1 MGRNVVAVVHLAAES
16 RDSHLTLRR
25 VERQQRLVELL
36 GAVRE
41 PVSSAVLARQ
51 LGVGLRTVE
60 RDLARLR
67 ESGVPIESLPGPSG
81 GHRLPRGAAPNPV
94 SLTFEEVAALIASL
108 AALGPTSTHSSDSAM
123 RALVQAIA
131 PDVAEAGEDR
141 QPDRHVLK
149 TTSDSLTPDRRKVT
163 DRFRRAEGA
172 VDGSAGQPAYS
183 WEDGE
188 VASYVAFLRGVNL
201 GPSNKISMPALRA
214 MAEDLGYTG
223 VATYINSGN
232 LIIKSAKKAA
242 AVEREIANAIKQS
255 FGRPI
260 DVTVRT
266 SAQLE
271 KILAENPYPDGNPS
285 QVTVAFLTKMPA
297 MDAEDKVAA
306 VAADYE
312 PFTFAGQQVYVNYSH
327 GLGRSKLAERFSDI
341 IGVSSTVRNI
351 RTVEKVLALCGN

>member
-1 MGRNVVAVVHLAAES
+1 M
-16 RDSHLTLRR
+16 
-25 VERQQRLVELL
+25 
-36 GAVRE
+36 
-41 PVSSAVLARQ
+41 
-51 LGVGLRTVE
+51 
-60 RDLARLR
+60 
-67 ESGVPIESLPGPSG
+67 
-81 GHRLPRGAAPNPV
+81 
-94 SLTFEEVAALIASL
+94 
-108 AALGPTSTHSSDSAM
+108 
-123 RALVQAIA
+123 
-131 PDVAEAGEDR
+131 
-141 QPDRHVLK
+141 
-149 TTSDSLTPDRRKVT
+149 
-163 DRFRRAEGA
+163 
-172 VDGSAGQPAYS
+172 
-183 WEDGE
+183 
-188 VASYVAFLRGVNL
+188 ASYVAFLRGVNL

-242 AVEREIANAIKQS
+242 AVEREIANAILQS

-297 MDAEDKVAA
+297 RDAEDKVAA

-341 IGVSSTVRNI
+341 IGVSSTVRNV
-351 RTVEKVLALCGN
+351 RTVEKVLALCGD